1 MDNLQKLV
9 GVEVASRLRNTQQSI
24 ERTYGAQYQLND
36 AGHREEHFR
45 GVFAT
50 GVEILLCVGE
60 TSVVVVEGLLLM
72 AYFHDLLAWS
82 RENHEIISGAWIR
95 TTKDAHVLSW
105 LERGGD
111 REQLARAC
119 ERHRASYKGTLETFF
134 ERLCSSAD
142 RGRPMELHS
151 PGGWVDRCIAYRC
164 TKPSYAGCSRR
175 EMAWDITR
183 HLEEKFSSTGYVRYD
198 ELYTMTFGTTM
209 ERLRAEVDAVVNDK
223 ELFVDRV
230 LREKDHVFTK
240 YGR

>member
-9 GVEVASRLRNTQQSI
+9 GAEVACRLRNTQRSI
-24 ERTYGAQYQLND
+24 EKNYGVQYQLND

-50 GVEILLCVGE
+50 GVEILLCEEVDDE
-60 TSVVVVEGLLLM
+60 VVVEGLLLM
-72 AYFHDLLAWS
+72 AYFHDLFAWS
-82 RENHEIISGAWIR
+82 RENHQVLSGAWIR
-95 TTKDAHVLSW
+95 TTRDHHVLSW
-105 LERGGD
+105 VERGGD

-119 ERHRASYKGTLETFF
+119 ERHRASYDGTLETFF

-142 RGRPMELHS
+142 RGRPMELHQ
-151 PGGWVDRCIAYRC
+151 PGGWVERCIAYRC
-164 TKPSYAGCSRR
+164 TRPSYAGMTRR
-175 EMAWDITR
+175 EMVCDTAS
-183 HLEEKFSSTGYVRYD
+183 HLEEKFSSSGYVQYD
-198 ELYTMTFGTTM
+198 EMYTRTFGPTM

>member
-9 GVEVASRLRNTQQSI
+9 GVEVACRLRNTQQSL
-24 ERTYGAQYQLND
+24 ERTYAAQYQLND

-50 GVEILLCVGE
+50 GVEILLNVGE
-60 TSVVVVEGLLLM
+60 SSPVIVEGLLLM
-72 AYFHDLLAWS
+72 AYTHDLFAWS
-82 RENHEIISGAWIR
+82 RENHETISGAWIR
-95 TTKDAHVLSW
+95 TTKDHHVLSW

-119 ERHRASYKGTLETFF
+119 ERHRASYKGVLETFF

-151 PGGWVDRCIAYRC
+151 PGGWVERCIAYRC
-164 TKPSYAGCSRR
+164 TRSSYGGFSRR
-175 EMAWDITR
+175 EMTWDITR
-183 HLEEKFSSTGYVRYD
+183 HLEEKFSSSGYVQYD
-198 ELYTMTFGTTM
+198 ELYTRTFGATM
-209 ERLRAEVDAVVNDK
+209 ERLRAEVDDVVNNK

>member
-9 GVEVASRLRNTQQSI
+9 GVEVAGLLRNTQRSI
-24 ERTYGAQYQLND
+24 ENTYSAQYQLND

-50 GVEILLCVGE
+50 GVEILLCMGVND
-60 TSVVVVEGLLLM
+60 TIVVEGLLLM
-72 AYFHDLLAWS
+72 AYYHDLFAWS
-82 RENHEIISGAWIR
+82 RENHQVLSGAWIR
-95 TTKDAHVLSW
+95 TTMDNHVMSW

-142 RGRPMELHS
+142 RGRPMELHQ
-151 PGGWVDRCIAYRC
+151 PGGWVERCIAYRC
-164 TKPSYAGCSRR
+164 TRPSYAGMTRR
-175 EMAWDITR
+175 EMVWDTAS
-183 HLEEKFSSTGYVRYD
+183 HLEEKFSSSGYVQYD
-198 ELYTMTFGTTM
+198 EMYTRTFGPTM
-209 ERLRAEVDAVVNDK
+209 ERLRAEVDCVVNNK